1 MSVTR
6 INAMI
11 NRAGQTVTLRRVAGT
26 TSQTFTDVAAKAS
39 VRGYQ
44 PHELVGPVQQGD
56 REVTI
61 GVWEMLV
68 AGWPM
73 PPRRNDKAIIDGV
86 TTNVEAAEARH
97 FREDIAF
104 YVLRCRG

>member
-6 INAMI
+6 INDMI

-44 PHELVGPVQQGD
+44 PHDLVGPVQQGD

-61 GVWEMLV
+61 GTGEMLA
-68 AGWPM
+68 AGWPT
-73 PPRRNDKAIIDGV
+73 PPKRNDKAIIDGV
-86 TTNVEAAEARH
+86 TTNVEATEARH
-97 FREDIAF
+97 FREEIAF
-104 YVLRCRG
+104 FVLRCRG